1 MSEPRIFNVA
11 SALGRESLAGIAAG
25 RGALAS
31 LMPAVSAA
39 AGAVYLD
46 FKGIELIT
54 ASAFRE
60 AVLPVVALIT
70 AAGRACIL
78 VNVNT
83 TTKEEACLAAER
95 MNVVLVFGDLAKGE
109 LRDLVAAGQLE
120 EKHAIALRIV
130 LELGEADAKAVKD
143 QSGESTV
150 TTVWNN
156 RLVALHKMGLLK
168 ERKVGKTKLYS
179 PIVEGMSYGTG
190 FHP

>member
-1 MSEPRIFNVA
+1 MSKTNIFDVA
-11 SALGRESLAGIAAG
+11 AALGRSSLAGIAAG

-31 LMPAVSAA
+31 LMPAVSTT

-46 FKGIELIT
+46 FKGVELIT

-60 AVLPVVALIT
+60 AVLPVISLIT
-70 AAGRACIL
+70 SSGRACIL
-78 VNVNT
+78 ANVNT
-83 TTKEEACLAAER
+83 TTKEEAYLAAER
-95 MNVVLVFGDLAKGE
+95 MSVVLLFGE
-109 LRDLVAAGQLE
+109 LGEHGLKNLVAAGELE

-130 LELGEADAKAVKD
+130 LELGEADAKAVKE

-168 ERKVGKTKLYS
+168 ERKVGKTKWYS
-179 PIVEGMSYGTG
+179 PIIEGMSYGTG

>member
-1 MSEPRIFNVA
+1 MSETNIFDVS
-11 SALGRESLAGIAAG
+11 SALGRPSLAGIAAG
-25 RGALAS
+25 RAALAA
-31 LMPAVSAA
+31 LMPAVSTTT
-39 AGAVYLD
+39 GPVYLD
-46 FKGIELIT
+46 FKGVELIT

-60 AVLPVVALIT
+60 AVLPVVALI
-70 AAGRACIL
+70 ASSGKACIL
-78 VNVNT
+78 ANVNT

-95 MNVVLVFGDLAKGE
+95 MAVVLVFGELEEGG
-109 LRDLVAAGQLE
+109 LRDPVAAGQLE

-130 LELGEADAKAVKD
+130 LKLGEADAKAVKE
-143 QSGESTV
+143 QSGENTV

-168 ERKVGKTKLYS
+168 ARKVGKTKLYS